1 MHVSQVPAQLLFFF
15 LVNFVPAVF
24 VAHTVVGSLKKLLHL
39 CVVWIL
45 LFILGLLLL
54 TEIVPHLGSVI

>member
-1 MHVSQVPAQLLFFF
+1 MHVSQVPAQLLVFFI
-15 LVNFVPAVF
+15 NFVPAVF
-24 VAHTVVGSLKKLLHL
+24 VAHPVVGSLKKLLHL